1 VIFLGSHPRGM
12 SLREGASISPSV
24 RDRTATN
31 KRDRQIAEK
40 PPIATGLLVVVIN
53 CAQTV
58 PWHYFQNIN
67 LPAAL
72 EDKRQVKGQGRSR
85 LYGVRTKGT
94 YNGLTSAF
102 H

>member
-40 PPIATGLLVVVIN
+40 PPIATGLLVVVIRHGSN
-53 CAQTV
+53 RFMISLSSSEESCFLLLFV
-58 PWHYFQNIN
+58 VFC
-67 LPAAL
+67 
-72 EDKRQVKGQGRSR
+72 
-85 LYGVRTKGT
+85 
-94 YNGLTSAF
+94 
-102 H
+102 